1 MKSINIKSIIAFAL
15 FVVAIGFTSCKSGNK
30 TETKETTKVEETH
43 SETIEVSEEQ
53 MKAVGIELG
62 TIEMKNLNS
71 VVKSSG
77 QLEVP
82 PQNKADVNSLVS
94 GIIKKILVLEGNYV
108 RQGQTV
114 AILENTDIV
123 KLQQDYLMLKK
134 EFVYSEQEYQRQKEL
149 NTKSAGTGKV
159 FQQAASK
166 YETDKARLKGIE
178 TQLQQLNISP
188 ASVANGNFVNQIPIT
203 APISGVI
210 GHIPIKTG
218 SYIDMQTS
226 LMDIVDNSQVHCDL
240 QVYEKDLFKVKN
252 GQTVEFILSNQNNK
266 QITGTIYGINQSF
279 ENENKSVI
287 VHAKINNTG
296 GIKLLP
302 GMYVSALINV
312 GNQTVQAVP
321 VDAVVSAEGK
331 QYIFMVVDEE
341 SEGKEKAEKKEAGE
355 KSEKNTE
362 AKAEKH
368 IQFKK
373 IEVTTGVT
381 ELGFIEITPLEE
393 IPKGARIATK
403 GAFYVLSKASGGK
416 EEE

>member
-1 MKSINIKSIIAFAL
+1 MKSSNIKSIIAFAV
-15 FVVAIGFTSCKSGNK
+15 FVSAISFSSCKQGNK
-30 TETKETTKVEETH
+30 TETKEAAKTEEEH
-43 SETIEVSEEQ
+43 KAAIEISEEQ

-82 PQNKADVNSLVS
+82 PQNKADVNSLVP
-94 GIIKKILVLEGNYV
+94 GIIKKIMVLEGSYV
-108 RQGQTV
+108 RQGQTLAV
-114 AILENTDIV
+114 LENTDIV
-123 KLQQDYLMLKK
+123 RMQQDYLTLKK
-134 EFVYSEQEYQRQKEL
+134 EFVYTQQEYQRQKDL
-149 NTKSAGTGKV
+149 NTESAGTGKV

-166 YETDKARLKGIE
+166 YETDKARLQGME

-188 ASVANGNFVNQIPIT
+188 ASVVNGKFVSQIPIN

-210 GHIPIKTG
+210 GHIRIKTG
-218 SYIDMQTS
+218 SYVDMQTS

-240 QVYEKDLFKVKN
+240 QVYEKDLFKVKD
-252 GQTVEFILSNQNNK
+252 GQKVEFILTNQNNK

-287 VHAKINNTG
+287 VHAKISNAG
-296 GIKLLP
+296 SIKLLP

-321 VDAVVSAEGK
+321 VDAVVNAEGK
-331 QYIFMVVDEE
+331 TFIFIVSGEE
-341 SEGKEKAEKKEAGE
+341 ENTEEKGPNE
-355 KSEKNTE
+355 KSEKAIGANP
-362 AKAEKH
+362 EKS
-368 IQFKK
+368 IRFKK
-373 IEVTTGVT
+373 VEVITGVT
-381 ELGFIEITPLEE
+381 ELGYVEITPLEE
-393 IPKGARIATK
+393 MPKDAMIVTK
-403 GAFYVLSKASGGK
+403 GAFYVLSKAAGG

>member
-1 MKSINIKSIIAFAL
+1 MKSLNIKSIIVFA
-15 FVVAIGFTSCKSGNK
+15 VVAITISFTSCKSGNK
-30 TETKETTKVEETH
+30 TETKEATKIEETH
-43 SETIEVSEEQ
+43 AETIEVSEEQ

-62 TIEMKNLNS
+62 TVEMKNLNS
-71 VVKSSG
+71 VVKASG

-94 GIIKKILVLEGNYV
+94 GIIKKIVVLEGNYV

-149 NTKSAGTGKV
+149 NTESAGTGKV

-166 YETDKARLKGIE
+166 YETDKARLHGME

-188 ASVANGNFVNQIPIT
+188 TSVANGNFVNQIPIF

-226 LMDIVDNSQVHCDL
+226 LMDIVDNSQVYCDL

-252 GQTVEFILSNQNNK
+252 GQTVEFILTNQNNK

-296 GIKLLP
+296 SIKLLP

-331 QYIFMVVDEE
+331 TFIFIVSGEE
-341 SEGKEKAEKKEAGE
+341 EKAVEKDAKEKTEKD
-355 KSEKNTE
+355 TD
-362 AKAEKH
+362 AKAEKN

-373 IEVTTGVT
+373 VEVTTGVT
-381 ELGFIEITPLEE
+381 ELGYIEITPLEE
-393 IPKGARIATK
+393 IPKDAKIVTK
-403 GAFYVLSKASGGK
+403 GAFYVLSKAAGG

>member
-1 MKSINIKSIIAFAL
+1 MKSIKIKSIIAFVFFAN
-15 FVVAIGFTSCKSGNK
+15 AISFTSCKQGNK
-30 TETKETTKVEETH
+30 TESKEADKPKEKH
-43 SETIEVSEEQ
+43 SELIEISEQQ
-53 MKAVGIELG
+53 MKAVGIETG

-82 PQNKADVNSLVS
+82 PQNKADVNSLIS
-94 GIIKKILVLEGNYV
+94 GIIKKIMVLEGSYV

-134 EFVYSEQEYQRQKEL
+134 EFVYTEQEYQRQKEL
-149 NTKSAGTGKV
+149 NTESAGTGKV

-166 YETDKARLKGIE
+166 YETDKAKLSGME

-188 ASVANGNFVNQIPIT
+188 ASVANGKFVSQIAIT

-226 LMDIVDNSQVHCDL
+226 LMDIVDNSQIHCDL

-252 GQTVEFILSNQNNK
+252 GQTVEFILTNQNNK
-266 QITGTIYGINQSF
+266 QITGTIFGINQSF

-296 GIKLLP
+296 SIKLLP
-302 GMYVSALINV
+302 GMYVSALINI

-331 QYIFMVVDEE
+331 QYIFMVSGEEVKKDE
-341 SEGKEKAEKKEAGE
+341 GAKKD
-355 KSEKNTE
+355 
-362 AKAEKH
+362 KH

-373 IEVTTGVT
+373 VEVATGVT
-381 ELGFIEITPLEE
+381 ELGYMEITPLEE
-393 IPKGARIATK
+393 IPKDAKIVTK
-403 GAFYVLSKASGGK
+403 GAFYVLSKASGGG

>member
-1 MKSINIKSIIAFAL
+1 
-15 FVVAIGFTSCKSGNK
+15 
-30 TETKETTKVEETH
+30 
-43 SETIEVSEEQ
+43 
-53 MKAVGIELG
+53 
-62 TIEMKNLNS
+62 

-94 GIIKKILVLEGNYV
+94 GIIKKVLVLEGNYV

-134 EFVYSEQEYQRQKEL
+134 EFVYTEQEYQRQKEL
-149 NTKSAGTGKV
+149 NTESAGTGKV

-166 YETDKARLKGIE
+166 YETDKARLQGME
-178 TQLQQLNISP
+178 TQLRQLNISP
-188 ASVANGNFVNQIPIT
+188 ASVADGKFVNQIPIT

-252 GQTVEFILSNQNNK
+252 GQTVEFILTNQNNK
-266 QITGTIYGINQSF
+266 QITGTIFGINQSF

-296 GIKLLP
+296 SIKLLP

-331 QYIFMVVDEE
+331 TFIFIVSGEE
-341 SEGKEKAEKKEAGE
+341 EKEAEKEAKEKPEKD
-355 KSEKNTE
+355 TDT
-362 AKAEKH
+362 KAEKH
-368 IQFKK
+368 IQLKK
-373 IEVTTGVT
+373 VEVTTGVT
-381 ELGFIEITPLEE
+381 ELGYIEITPLEE
-393 IPKGARIATK
+393 LPKGVKIVTK
-403 GAFYVLSKASGGK
+403 GAFYVLSKAAGG
-416 EEE
+416 EEEEH

>member
-1 MKSINIKSIIAFAL
+1 MKSINIKSIIAFAV
-15 FVVAIGFTSCKSGNK
+15 FVSVISFTSCKQSNK
-30 TETKETTKVEETH
+30 TETKEVPKAKEENTAA
-43 SETIEVSEEQ
+43 IEVSAEQ

-94 GIIKKILVLEGNYV
+94 GIIKKVLVLEGSFV
-108 RQGQTV
+108 HQGQTV

-134 EFVYSEQEYQRQKEL
+134 ELVYTGQEYQRQKEL
-149 NTKSAGTGKV
+149 NTESAGTGKV
-159 FQQAASK
+159 FQQAAAK
-166 YETDKARLKGIE
+166 YETDKARMQGME

-188 ASVANGNFVNQIPIT
+188 ASVADGKFVNQIPIN

-210 GHIPIKTG
+210 GHIKIKTG

-240 QVYEKDLFKVKN
+240 QVYEKDLFKVKD
-252 GQTVEFILSNQNNK
+252 GQKVVFILTNQNNK
-266 QITGTIYGINQSF
+266 QITGTIFGINQSF

-296 GIKLLP
+296 SIRLLP

-321 VDAVVSAEGK
+321 VDAVVNAEGK
-331 QYIFMVVDEE
+331 TFIFIVSGEE
-341 SEGKEKAEKKEAGE
+341 ENTEEKGPNE
-355 KSEKNTE
+355 KSEKAIGANP
-362 AKAEKH
+362 EKS
-368 IQFKK
+368 IRFKK
-373 IEVTTGVT
+373 VEVITGVT
-381 ELGFIEITPLEE
+381 ELGYVEITPLEE
-393 IPKGARIATK
+393 MPKDAMIVTK
-403 GAFYVLSKASGGK
+403 GAFYVLSKAAGG

>member
-15 FVVAIGFTSCKSGNK
+15 LASAISFTSCKSNGKVDVKEVEK
-30 TETKETTKVEETH
+30 TEEEHTAA
-43 SETIEVSEEQ
+43 IEISEEQ
-53 MKAVGIELG
+53 MKAVGIEVG

-82 PQNKADVNSLVS
+82 PQNKSDVNSLVP
-94 GIIKKILVLEGNYV
+94 GIIKKIMVLEGNYV
-108 RQGQTV
+108 RQGQTLAV
-114 AILENTDIV
+114 LENTDIV
-123 KLQQDYLMLKK
+123 RLQQDYLTLKK
-134 EFVYSEQEYQRQKEL
+134 EFVYTQQEYQRQKEL
-149 NTKSAGTGKV
+149 STESAGTGKV

-166 YETDKARLKGIE
+166 YETDKARLSGME

-188 ASVANGNFVNQIPIT
+188 ASVTNGNFVKQIPI
-203 APISGVI
+203 ASPISGVI
-210 GHIPIKTG
+210 GHIAIKTG
-218 SYIDMQTS
+218 SYVDMQTS
-226 LMDIVDNSQVHCDL
+226 LMEIVDNSQIHCDL

-252 GQTVEFILSNQNNK
+252 GQKVEFILTNQNNK
-266 QITGTIYGINQSF
+266 QITGSIYGINQSF

-287 VHAKINNTG
+287 VHAKINNTS

-331 QYIFMVVDEE
+331 QYIFMVGGEEVKKDEG
-341 SEGKEKAEKKEAGE
+341 GKKD
-355 KSEKNTE
+355 
-362 AKAEKH
+362 KH

-373 IEVTTGVT
+373 VEVATGVT
-381 ELGFIEITPLEE
+381 ELGYMEITPLEE
-393 IPKGARIATK
+393 IPKDAKIVTK
-403 GAFYVLSKASGGK
+403 GAFYVLSKAAGG
-416 EEE
+416 EEEEH

>member
-1 MKSINIKSIIAFAL
+1 MKSINIKLIIAFA
-15 FVVAIGFTSCKSGNK
+15 FFTSAILFSSCKQGNK
-30 TETKETTKVEETH
+30 TETKEVPEVNEDNTP
-43 SETIEVSEEQ
+43 SIEVSEEQ

-94 GIIKKILVLEGNYV
+94 GIIKKVLVMEGSFV
-108 RQGQTV
+108 RQGKTV
-114 AILENTDIV
+114 AILENTDII
-123 KLQQDYLMLKK
+123 KLQQEYLMLKK
-134 EFVYSEQEYQRQKEL
+134 EFVYTQQEYQRQKEL
-149 NTKSAGTGKV
+149 NTESAGTGKL

-166 YETDKARLKGIE
+166 YETDKARLQGME

-188 ASVANGNFVNQIPIT
+188 ASVANGNFASQIPIN

-210 GHIPIKTG
+210 GHIRIKTG
-218 SYIDMQTS
+218 SYIDLQAS

-252 GQTVEFILSNQNNK
+252 GQKVAFILTNQNNK

-279 ENENKSVI
+279 EIENKSVI
-287 VHAKINNTG
+287 VHAKINNAG
-296 GIKLLP
+296 SIKLLP
-302 GMYVSALINV
+302 GMYVWALINV

-321 VDAVVSAEGK
+321 VDAVVNAEGK
-331 QYIFMVVDEE
+331 NFIFIVSGEEEKDEE
-341 SEGKEKAEKKEAGE
+341 KDKKEKAEKD
-355 KSEKNTE
+355 TD
-362 AKAEKH
+362 AKPEKH
-368 IQFKK
+368 IRFKK
-373 IEVTTGVT
+373 VEVTTGVT
-381 ELGFIEITPLEE
+381 ELGYIEITPLEE
-393 IPKGARIATK
+393 IPEDAMIVTK
-403 GAFYVLSKASGGK
+403 GAFYVLSKAAGG

>member
-134 EFVYSEQEYQRQKEL
+134 EL

-188 ASVANGNFVNQIPIT
+188 ASVADGKFVNQIPIT

-381 ELGFIEITPLEE
+381 ELGYIEITPLEE

>member
-1 MKSINIKSIIAFAL
+1 MKSTKIKSIIAFA
-15 FVVAIGFTSCKSGNK
+15 FFAGAISFTSCNQGGK
-30 TETKETTKVEETH
+30 TENKEADKPKEEH
-43 SETIEVSEEQ
+43 SEAIEISEQQ

-94 GIIKKILVLEGNYV
+94 GIIKKVLVLEGNYV

-134 EFVYSEQEYQRQKEL
+134 EFVYTEQEYQRQKEL
-149 NTKSAGTGKV
+149 NTESAGTGKI

-166 YETDKARLKGIE
+166 YETDKARLQGLE
-178 TQLQQLNISP
+178 MQLRQLNISP
-188 ASVANGNFVNQIPIT
+188 ASVADGKFVNQIPIT

-218 SYIDMQTS
+218 SYIEMQTS

-252 GQTVEFILSNQNNK
+252 GQTVEFILTNQNNK
-266 QITGTIYGINQSF
+266 QITGTIFGINQSF

-296 GIKLLP
+296 NIKLLP

-331 QYIFMVVDEE
+331 TFIFIVSGDEE
-341 SEGKEKAEKKEAGE
+341 KTMDKDAKEKTEKD
-355 KSEKNTE
+355 TDV
-362 AKAEKH
+362 KAEKH

-373 IEVTTGVT
+373 VEVTTGVT
-381 ELGFIEITPLEE
+381 ELGYIEITPLEE
-393 IPKGARIATK
+393 FPKGVMIVTK
-403 GAFYVLSKASGGK
+403 GAFYVLSKAAGG
-416 EEE
+416 EEEEH

>member
-1 MKSINIKSIIAFAL
+1 
-15 FVVAIGFTSCKSGNK
+15 
-30 TETKETTKVEETH
+30 
-43 SETIEVSEEQ
+43 
-53 MKAVGIELG
+53 
-62 TIEMKNLNS
+62 
-71 VVKSSG
+71 
-77 QLEVP
+77 
-82 PQNKADVNSLVS
+82 
-94 GIIKKILVLEGNYV
+94 
-108 RQGQTV
+108 
-114 AILENTDIV
+114 
-123 KLQQDYLMLKK
+123 MLKK
-134 EFVYSEQEYQRQKEL
+134 EFVYTEQEYQRQKEL
-149 NTKSAGTGKV
+149 NTESAGTGKV

-166 YETDKARLKGIE
+166 YETDKARLKGME
-178 TQLQQLNISP
+178 AQLQQLNISP

-226 LMDIVDNSQVHCDL
+226 LMDIVDNAQVHCDL

-252 GQTVEFILSNQNNK
+252 GQTVEFILTNQNNK
-266 QITGTIYGINQSF
+266 QITGIIYGINQSF

-296 GIKLLP
+296 SIRLLP

-331 QYIFMVVDEE
+331 QYIFMLSGNEDKTEE
-341 SEGKEKAEKKEAGE
+341 NGK
-355 KSEKNTE
+355 TE
-362 AKAEKH
+362 NH
-368 IQFKK
+368 LQFRK
-373 IEVTTGVT
+373 IEVATGVT
-381 ELGFIEITPLEE
+381 ELGYIEITPLEE

>member
-1 MKSINIKSIIAFAL
+1 MKSIKIKSIIAFA
-15 FVVAIGFTSCKSGNK
+15 FFAVAISFTSCKQGGK
-30 TETKETTKVEETH
+30 AETKEADKPKEEH
-43 SETIEVSEEQ
+43 SEAIEISEQQ

-94 GIIKKILVLEGNYV
+94 GIIKKVLVMEGSFV

-114 AILENTDIV
+114 AILENTDII
-123 KLQQDYLMLKK
+123 KLQQEYLMLKK
-134 EFVYSEQEYQRQKEL
+134 EFVYTQQEYQRQKEL
-149 NTKSAGTGKV
+149 NTESAGTGKV

-166 YETDKARLKGIE
+166 YETDKARLQGIE

-188 ASVANGNFVNQIPIT
+188 ASVANGKFVSQIPINT
-203 APISGVI
+203 PISGVI
-210 GHIPIKTG
+210 GHIKIKTG

-252 GQTVEFILSNQNNK
+252 GQKVEFILTNQNNK
-266 QITGTIYGINQSF
+266 QITGTIFGINQSF

-287 VHAKINNTG
+287 VHAKINITG
-296 GIKLLP
+296 SIRLLP

-331 QYIFMVVDEE
+331 QYIFMVIAEE
-341 SEGKEKAEKKEAGE
+341 EKTEEKEPKEKTEMDTDSKAEK
-355 KSEKNTE
+355 NMR
-362 AKAEKH
+362 
-368 IQFKK
+368 FKRV
-373 IEVTTGVT
+373 EVTTGVT
-381 ELGFIEITPLEE
+381 ELGYIEITPLEE
-393 IPKGARIATK
+393 LPKNAKIVTK
-403 GAFYVLSKASGGK
+403 GTFYVLSKAAGG

>member
-1 MKSINIKSIIAFAL
+1 MKSIKIKSIIAFA
-15 FVVAIGFTSCKSGNK
+15 FFAVAISFTSCKQGGK
-30 TETKETTKVEETH
+30 AETKEADKPKEEH
-43 SETIEVSEEQ
+43 SEAIEISEQQ

-94 GIIKKILVLEGNYV
+94 GIIKKVLVLEGNYV

-134 EFVYSEQEYQRQKEL
+134 EFVYTEQEYQRQKEL
-149 NTKSAGTGKV
+149 NTESAGTGKV

-166 YETDKARLKGIE
+166 YETDKARLQGME

-188 ASVANGNFVNQIPIT
+188 ASVANGKFVSQIPIN

-210 GHIPIKTG
+210 GHIRIKTG

-252 GQTVEFILSNQNNK
+252 GQKVEFILTNQNNK
-266 QITGTIYGINQSF
+266 QITGTIFGINQSF

-287 VHAKINNTG
+287 VHAKINITG
-296 GIKLLP
+296 SIRLLP

-331 QYIFMVVDEE
+331 QYIFMVIAEE
-341 SEGKEKAEKKEAGE
+341 EKTEEKGPKE
-355 KSEKNTE
+355 KSEKAIGANP
-362 AKAEKH
+362 EKS
-368 IQFKK
+368 IRFKK
-373 IEVTTGVT
+373 VEVITGVT
-381 ELGFIEITPLEE
+381 ELGYVEITPLEE
-393 IPKGARIATK
+393 MPKNAKIVTK
-403 GAFYVLSKASGGK
+403 GTFYVLSKAAGG
-416 EEE
+416 EEEEH

>member
-1 MKSINIKSIIAFAL
+1 MKSINIKSIIAFAV
-15 FVVAIGFTSCKSGNK
+15 FVSAISFTSCKQSSK
-30 TETKETTKVEETH
+30 TETKEADKPKEEH
-43 SETIEVSEEQ
+43 SGAIEVSSEQ

-82 PQNKADVNSLVS
+82 PQNKADVNSLIS
-94 GIIKKILVLEGNYV
+94 GIIKKIMVLEGNYI

-123 KLQQDYLMLKK
+123 RLQQDYLTLKK
-134 EFVYSEQEYQRQKEL
+134 EFVYTQQEYQRQKEL
-149 NTKSAGTGKV
+149 STESAGTGKV

-166 YETDKARLKGIE
+166 YETDKARLHGME

-188 ASVANGNFVNQIPIT
+188 ASVANGKFVSQIPII

-210 GHIPIKTG
+210 GHIRIKTG
-218 SYIDMQTS
+218 SYVDMQTS

-240 QVYEKDLFKVKN
+240 QVYEKDLFKVKS
-252 GQTVEFILSNQNNK
+252 GQKVVFILTNQNNK
-266 QITGTIYGINQSF
+266 QITGSIYGINQSF
-279 ENENKSVI
+279 ENENKSVV

-296 GIKLLP
+296 SIKLLP

-331 QYIFMVVDEE
+331 NFIFIVSGEE
-341 SEGKEKAEKKEAGE
+341 EKAVEKDAKEKTEKDTDTKP
-355 KSEKNTE
+355 
-362 AKAEKH
+362 EKH

-373 IEVTTGVT
+373 VEVTTGVT
-381 ELGFIEITPLEE
+381 ELGYIEITPLEE
-393 IPKGARIATK
+393 IPKDAKIVTK
-403 GAFYVLSKASGGK
+403 GAFYVLSKAAGG

>member
-1 MKSINIKSIIAFAL
+1 MKSSNIKSIIAFAV
-15 FVVAIGFTSCKSGNK
+15 FVSAISFSSCKQGNK
-30 TETKETTKVEETH
+30 TETKEAAKTEEEH
-43 SETIEVSEEQ
+43 KAAIEISEEQ

-82 PQNKADVNSLVS
+82 PQNKADVNSLVP
-94 GIIKKILVLEGNYV
+94 GIIKKIMVLEGSYV
-108 RQGQTV
+108 RQGQTLAV
-114 AILENTDIV
+114 LENTDIV
-123 KLQQDYLMLKK
+123 RMQQDYLTLKK
-134 EFVYSEQEYQRQKEL
+134 EFVYTQQEYQRQKDL
-149 NTKSAGTGKV
+149 NTESAGTGKV

-166 YETDKARLKGIE
+166 YETDKARLQGME

-188 ASVANGNFVNQIPIT
+188 ASVVNGKFVSQIPIN

-210 GHIPIKTG
+210 GHIRIKTG
-218 SYIDMQTS
+218 SYVDMQTS

-240 QVYEKDLFKVKN
+240 QVYEKDLFKVKD
-252 GQTVEFILSNQNNK
+252 GQKVEFILTNQNNK

-287 VHAKINNTG
+287 VHAKISNAG
-296 GIKLLP
+296 SIKLLP

-321 VDAVVSAEGK
+321 VDAVVNAEGK
-331 QYIFMVVDEE
+331 TFIFIVSGEE
-341 SEGKEKAEKKEAGE
+341 ENTEEKGPKE
-355 KSEKNTE
+355 KSEKAIGANP
-362 AKAEKH
+362 EKS
-368 IQFKK
+368 IRFKK
-373 IEVTTGVT
+373 VEVITGVT
-381 ELGFIEITPLEE
+381 ELGYVEITPLEE
-393 IPKGARIATK
+393 MPKDAMIVTK
-403 GAFYVLSKASGGK
+403 GAFYVLSKAAGG